1 MIKKSSSFNL
11 HQTKQAYIDSWCNLP
26 SPLSELGE
34 ALSVPWDPEFQMQSR
49 KWVRLSK
56 TFNPMQTSTCY
67 HKQNLPDNA
76 DNRKFSSRFCL
87 PIYYYIKRS
96 QINTIWSYLLFA
108 HISLTCHLMINSL
121 YSLLLLDIQKVF
133 IIVFFMMK
141 LFYVYLLGCCRAMA
155 VWKSVVTGK
164 IL

>member
-1 MIKKSSSFNL
+1 
-11 HQTKQAYIDSWCNLP
+11 
-26 SPLSELGE
+26 
-34 ALSVPWDPEFQMQSR
+34 MQI
-49 KWVRLSK
+49 
-56 TFNPMQTSTCY
+56 TG
-67 HKQNLPDNA
+67 
-76 DNRKFSSRFCL
+76 KFSSRFCL

-164 IL
+164 ILQIAISVENRIWLFTSSAKTWVCSLKLQAVEFPPMREWWLVLCGYLPVCAYSVCGWRMGIA